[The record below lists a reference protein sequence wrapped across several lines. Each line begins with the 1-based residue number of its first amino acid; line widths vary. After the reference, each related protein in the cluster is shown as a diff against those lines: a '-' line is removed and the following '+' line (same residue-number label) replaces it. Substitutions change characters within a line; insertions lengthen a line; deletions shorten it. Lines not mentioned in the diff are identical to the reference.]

1 MPPETC
7 THHWILQ
14 TPNGPTSEG
23 TCKRCHLTREF
34 VNYLDAS
41 AYTSKHG
48 FQQRKRKTESLDP
61 ELGTC

>member
-48 FQQRKRKTESLDP
+48 FQQKRKQQTKEVTE
-61 ELGTC
+61 

>member
-7 THHWILQ
+7 VHHWILQ

-34 VNYLDAS
+34 TNYLDAS
-41 AYTSKHG
+41 AYKSKHG
-48 FQQRKRKTESLDP
+48 FQQRRQQTKEVTE
-61 ELGTC
+61 